1 MKNQITAKVEFSYK
15 GDVFTPSTVI
25 DLDHSMAQQ
34 EILPSI
40 HRMIAQENKIDTYSY
55 LYEVMEQ
62 AEIIFTNAEGLAIEF
77 LSDTNFDF
85 LAFQGALRETS
96 HDQMC
101 QEIAAAEMG
110 VDDLDQYPGLRN
122 ALIKAYEIGKKD
134 SV

>member
-1 MKNQITAKVEFSYK
+1 MKNSITANVEFSFK
-15 GDVFTPSTVI
+15 GDVFTPSIII
-25 DLDHSMAQQ
+25 DLDHSMEQQ
-34 EILPSI
+34 DLLPSI

-62 AEIIFTNAEGLAIEF
+62 AEIIFTNAQGLAIDF
-77 LSDTNFDF
+77 LSETNFDF
-85 LAFQGALRETS
+85 LAFQGALRDAR

-101 QEIAAAEMG
+101 QEIAAEEMG
-110 VDDLDQYPGLRN
+110 VDDLDQYPGLRD

>member
-15 GDVFTPSTVI
+15 GEVFTPSTII

-34 EILPSI
+34 DLLPSI
-40 HRMIAQENKIDTYSY
+40 HRMIAQKNKIDTYSY

-62 AEIIFTNAEGLAIEF
+62 AEIIFTEAQGIAKDF
-77 LSDTNFDF
+77 LSDSGFDF
-85 LAFQGALRETS
+85 SAFQGALCETRY
-96 HDQMC
+96 DQMC
-101 QEIAAAEMG
+101 QEIAAEEMG
-110 VDDLDQYPGLRN
+110 VDDLDKYPGLRN